1 MLVVVIATICFGM
14 DCRDVTVTSSRQDP
28 TINMQWCG
36 NAAPPALSAWLAE
49 NWPGY
54 RLASW
59 KCQLG
64 ERRMS
69 T

>member
-1 MLVVVIATICFGM
+1 MIAVIATICLGVL
-14 DCRDVTVTSSRQDP
+14 CRDQVVTGSQFQP
-28 TINMQWCG
+28 GLNMQWCG
-36 NAAPPALSAWLAE
+36 NAAPPALAAWMAE

-64 ERRMS
+64 ARQ
-69 T
+69 TPL

>member
-1 MLVVVIATICFGM
+1 MLVSVVATICLGVA
-14 DCRDVTVTSSRQDP
+14 CRDVPVTNSRQDA

-36 NAAPPALSAWLAE
+36 NAAPPALSAWMAE

-54 RLASW
+54 RLAGW

-64 ERRMS
+64 ERG
-69 T
+69 TPT